1 MKSYNSNKFSWT
13 TLGTVLLALFSNAVN
28 LQGQANVTSSGETT
42 TTNPNYRLSVRD
54 RIAIT
59 VFDEPN
65 LGMSQGIDAKGEIK
79 VPLIGVFRVEN
90 MTIREVEHM
99 LEEQF
104 VEQQILR
111 NPIVTIDVLNYSP
124 KEVSVLGPGIARS
137 GQITFPPE
145 IEKMDI
151 VEVIALAGD
160 FTPLA
165 NKKEVNVTRRL
176 PNGSELVIPVN
187 VAEMI
192 EGRKRNKKTE
202 TLYIY
207 PGDLIYVKETFL

>member
-1 MKSYNSNKFSWT
+1 MKTYNQRHLNGT
-13 TLGTVLLALFSNAVN
+13 TILAVLLLMIA
-28 LQGQANVTSSGETT
+28 SSGSHGQQLPNSSTSETSV
-42 TTNPNYRLSVRD
+42 NPNYRLSIRD
-54 RIAIT
+54 RISII

-65 LGMSQGIDAKGEIK
+65 LGMSQGIDARGEIK
-79 VPLIGVFRVEN
+79 VPLIGVFKVEN
-90 MTIREVEHM
+90 MTVREVEKM
-99 LEEQF
+99 LEEEF

-124 KEVSVLGPGIARS
+124 KEVSVLGPGISRS

-151 VEVIALAGD
+151 VEVISMAGD

-165 NKKEVNVTRRL
+165 NKKEVRVTRRL

-192 EGRKRNKKTE
+192 EGRNKNKDTE
-202 TLYIY
+202 TMYIF